1 MLERGTQVAG
11 YRIDG
16 VVGEG
21 GMAVVYRATQLS
33 LDRVVALKVI
43 APELGDDPSFRTRFK
58 REGQLQAALDH
69 EHIVP
74 VHEAGES
81 EHGLFLAMR
90 LIAGPTLKDLILSGQ
105 LDPRR
110 SLRLLTQVAQALDT
124 AHRAGLIHRDIKPQ
138 NILIDKDD
146 HVFLA
151 DFGLTKALDDTTR
164 LTGTGQFLGT
174 IDYVAPEQIQGEPP
188 VAASDCYSLTAV
200 LYECLAGEVP
210 FPGPNE
216 AAVLH
221 AHVVRPPPRISETH
235 PELPEAMDEVIA
247 RGMAKNPAERPAAAT
262 ALLRAA
268 TQALASAPAKPGA
281 RAQPTRQSPAGDGPA
296 SVQTTR
302 VPGAQPAAAAPESA
316 ALEAPAAVTRQAG
329 APGEALPPAAPPAD
343 APGAEAPARP
353 GRSIASLVGLL
364 GALAA
369 IAIAVGFLVGH
380 SGAKAGTAR
389 FTNSASV
396 SHVQLRYPSDW
407 HLSPGLSPVP
417 GMTFSEP
424 MTLGPNPAVGGI
436 TAGELGDAGGPT
448 LLPAAF
454 RRQVMGALPPADQV
468 RLGEV
473 EAFRYEGL
481 QVRGLNGALT
491 VYAAPTSA
499 GVATLACWA
508 SPKAA
513 PSVLAECERVAA
525 TLQLAGVTAYPLGPD
540 HGYAARLS
548 TAFTRLSSA
557 VSAPLAQLSAATTP
571 SAQASSAQ
579 RLAGAFSAAATELEG
594 SSVPP
599 MAGEAHAALLAAL
612 RQLSAAYSRAAAAAR
627 AGDGAAYRRAGAEV
641 GAGSAALTDALRR
654 FPALGYTVAS

>member
-1 MLERGTQVAG
+1 LLERGTIVAG

-81 EHGLFLAMR
+81 DRGLFLAMR

-124 AHRAGLIHRDIKPQ
+124 AHQAGLIHRDIKPQ

-146 HVFLA
+146 HVYLA

-188 VAASDCYSLTAV
+188 IAASDSYSLTAV
-200 LYECLAGEVP
+200 LYECLTGEVP
-210 FPGPNE
+210 FAGPNE

-235 PELPEAMDEVIA
+235 PEIPAAMDEVIA
-247 RGMAKNPAERPAAAT
+247 RGMAKDPAERPAAAT

-268 TQALASAPAKPGA
+268 TQALASAPPKPGA
-281 RAQPTRQSPAGDGPA
+281 RAQQTRQSPAGDGGA
-296 SVQTTR
+296 RAQATR
-302 VPGAQPAAAAPESA
+302 VPGTQPAAARPESA
-316 ALEAPAAVTRQAG
+316 ALAPAAVTRQAA
-329 APGEALPPAAPPAD
+329 APGEALPPAAPPGD

-353 GRSIASLVGLL
+353 RRSLAALAGLV
-364 GALAA
+364 GALAV
-369 IAIAVGFLVGH
+369 IALAVGFLVGH
-380 SGAKAGTAR
+380 SGAKAGAAP

-396 SHVQLRYPSDW
+396 SHLQLRYPSAW
-407 HLSPGLSPVP
+407 HLSPGLPPVP
-417 GMTFSEP
+417 GITFSEP

-436 TAGELGDAGGPT
+436 TAGELANAGGPT

-454 RRQVMGALPPADQV
+454 RRQVVGALPPADQV

-473 EAFRYEGL
+473 EAYRYEGL
-481 QVRGLNGALT
+481 QVRGLSGALT

-508 SPKAA
+508 SPKAG
-513 PSVLAECERVAA
+513 PGVLAECGRVAA
-525 TLQLAGVTAYPLGPD
+525 TLQLAGAKPYPLGPD

-557 VSAPLAQLSAATTP
+557 VSSPLAQLSAATTP
-571 SAQASSAQ
+571 SGQASSAQ
-579 RLAGAFSAAATELEG
+579 RLAAAFSAAATELGG
-594 SSVPP
+594 SAVPP

-612 RQLSAAYSRAAAAAR
+612 RRLAGAYSRAAGAAR
-627 AGDGAAYRRAGAEV
+627 AGDSAAYATAGREV
-641 GAGSAALTDALRR
+641 SAGSAALTDALRR
-654 FPALGYTVAS
+654 LPALGYTVAS